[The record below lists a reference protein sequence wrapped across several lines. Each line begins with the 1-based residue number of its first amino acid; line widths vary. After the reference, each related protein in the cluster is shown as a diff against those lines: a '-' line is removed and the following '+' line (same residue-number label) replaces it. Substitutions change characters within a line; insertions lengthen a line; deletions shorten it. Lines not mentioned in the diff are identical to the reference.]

1 MQFMQIVSSIMV
13 LSLSPWRAM
22 FRFLNALFVVASLA
36 GCAISKFVVVESENF
51 DERIRHIVIHYTS
64 ENFEESLRLLTK
76 RTSYPVSSH
85 YLIPEKDDPT
95 YLPTRLKVHSLVRE
109 RDRAW
114 HAGRSSWFG
123 QSDLNYSSIGIEL
136 VNRSGCDKPVQEL
149 SNDSELSKNCQ
160 FTDFDEGQIELLIQL
175 IKEILDRYPNIDPIN
190 IMGHSD
196 IAPSRKVDPG
206 PTFPWR
212 RLYENGLG
220 IWYDDDDYQQFLKH
234 FKDHLPTT
242 ADMQTK
248 LGELGYLIDVTGTE
262 DLKSQLVVRA
272 FQMRFRDGLYS
283 GFFDDE
289 TAAIIYALH
298 KKYI

>member
-1 MQFMQIVSSIMV
+1 MQFMQIVSSIMA
-13 LSLSPWRAM
+13 LSLSLWRAM
-22 FRFLNALFVVASLA
+22 FGFLNALLVVALLA
-36 GCAISKFVVVESENF
+36 GCATSKFVVVESENF

-64 ENFEESLRLLTK
+64 ENFEESLRLLTE

-95 YLPTRLKVHSLVRE
+95 YAPARLKVHSLVRE

-136 VNRSGCDKPVQEL
+136 VNRSGCDKPIQEL
-149 SNDSELSKNCQ
+149 SNDSEFYNNCY
-160 FTDFDEGQIELLIQL
+160 FAEFDEGQIELLIQL
-175 IKEILDRYPNIDPIN
+175 IKEILDRYPGVDPIN

-196 IAPSRKVDPG
+196 IAPSRKLDPG

-220 IWYDDDDYQQFLKH
+220 IWYDDDDYQQFMKY
-234 FKDHLPTT
+234 FKEHRPTT
-242 ADMQTK
+242 ADIQTK

-272 FQMRFRDGLYS
+272 FQMRFRDGQYS
-283 GFFDDE
+283 GFFDIE